1 MLSLG
6 IACGLLLGKI
16 NLRHQAQVK
25 EKIQNEMTFQ
35 YNFLLALIYIARIDG
50 QAMPE
55 KISIIFSFF
64 QQMGYTPTT
73 IEPIKDA
80 LLAQINQPL
89 DLDLIVKDY
98 KEAASEWKYL
108 FLIKSAQSIA
118 RADLLNR
125 YFARL

>member
-1 MLSLG
+1 
-6 IACGLLLGKI
+6 
-16 NLRHQAQVK
+16 
-25 EKIQNEMTFQ
+25 
-35 YNFLLALIYIARIDG
+35 
-50 QAMPE
+50 MPE

-118 RADLLNR
+118 RADGNLSIAEQNAINVIATKLGI
-125 YFARL
+125 ALEKI